1 MRAKFVLTTTLQI
14 FTFEKLTDLVGDNVS
29 VSFRKDWSESHGA
42 TVVGVRKAPILW
54 DSKKYWILSWRGEVL
69 RLKVE
74 RKRRFNMEDNYRALF
89 QSDDWDIV
97 RTERFGNTQVGK
109 NLMDL
114 FGIYNK
120 KEVAGN
126 MRGRR
131 KISAGKVIGAS
142 GKSRGETSA
151 L

>member
-1 MRAKFVLTTTLQI
+1 MGRRLLGSERHPSFEIAKSIEF
-14 FTFEKLTDLVGDNVS
+14 FHE
-29 VSFRKDWSESHGA
+29 E
-42 TVVGVRKAPILW
+42 
-54 DSKKYWILSWRGEVL
+54 GEVL